1 VNGEK
6 QMEELER
13 SKFVEGKIGQHRP
26 FHLHL

>member
-13 SKFVEGKIGQHRP
+13 SKFVEGKIGQHQP
-26 FHLHL
+26 FLLHL